1 MGKLQSLQQM
11 MLDQLDIKMQ
21 KKKKNQVIEN
31 IRENFLDLRFSKE
44 FLDITSKA

>member
-21 KKKKNQVIEN
+21 KKKNQVIEN

-44 FLDITSKA
+44 FLDMTSKA